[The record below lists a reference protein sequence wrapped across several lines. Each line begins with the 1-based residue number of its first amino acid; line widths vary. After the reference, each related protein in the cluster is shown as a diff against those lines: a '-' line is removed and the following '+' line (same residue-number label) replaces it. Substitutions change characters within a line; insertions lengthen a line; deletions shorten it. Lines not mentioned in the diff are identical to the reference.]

1 MKRFVIAAM
10 MTMTVLI
17 VSARVSLWG
26 KVTTVDGEPIIG
38 VVVKV
43 FASNGD
49 LIAYGTTQS
58 TGDYKID
65 LGSESVEVMV

>member
-49 LIAYGTTQS
+49 LIA
-58 TGDYKID
+58 
-65 LGSESVEVMV
+65 